1 MIFEI
6 YKNSK
11 LIGEFFFT
19 DLIKATEYMQI
30 LKESSYSA
38 WVAKRVKWNWNIY
51 KYMMKMVFKVKVC
64 YIIGMKI

>member
-38 WVAKRVKWNWNIY
+38 WVAKRIK
-51 KYMMKMVFKVKVC
+51 
-64 YIIGMKI
+64 